1 MLVRDVEKAL
11 QPEGIGRERSNDDS
25 LAAAGELTV
34 EAVGDAALRGR
45 KARTLDICRIA
56 QEGKHALFA
65 ELTEARQID
74 HAILRHGVDFE
85 VAGEDQ
91 RADRG
96 FDRERDSVCN

>member
-74 HAILRHGVDFE
+74 HAVLRHGVDFE
-85 VAGEDQ
+85 VARENK
-91 RADRG
+91 RADRR
-96 FDRERDSVCN
+96 FDGKRHGVRN

>member
-11 QPEGIGRERSNDDS
+11 QPEGIGRERGNDNS

-56 QEGKHALFA
+56 QEGKHALIA

-74 HAILRHGVDFE
+74 HAVLRHGVDFE

-91 RADRG
+91 RADRR
-96 FDRERDSVCN
+96 FDRKRNSVCN